1 MLLLC
6 ACCSFGLIREPFHFY
21 SYSCTHMHCYL
32 RRKLHERKNWLPEA
46 KVSANFLSSSP
57 ANRRTG
63 SGLASRN
70 FHPSFVYSCIRAS
83 NFPIRYICILRIQ
96 ERLHAANIFQILFVN
111 FFFSCHLQS
120 GRDVLV
126 RGRVHGLRVVS
137 KKLIFVNLRQG
148 IHTVQCVL
156 SEGKNTPRAMLNFT

>member
-57 ANRRTG
+57 ANKRTG

-70 FHPSFVYSCIRAS
+70 FHPSFVYSCVRAS
-83 NFPIRYICILRIQ
+83 NLFHNIHMHIAIQ
-96 ERLHAANIFQILFVN
+96 ERLHAANIFSDSVCQFLF
-111 FFFSCHLQS
+111 FLPPTEWARCSCS
-120 GRDVLV
+120 WSSPWVAC
-126 RGRVHGLRVVS
+126 
-137 KKLIFVNLRQG
+137 RQQEVD
-148 IHTVQCVL
+148 IREL
-156 SEGKNTPRAMLNFT
+156 APRHPHCAMCAF